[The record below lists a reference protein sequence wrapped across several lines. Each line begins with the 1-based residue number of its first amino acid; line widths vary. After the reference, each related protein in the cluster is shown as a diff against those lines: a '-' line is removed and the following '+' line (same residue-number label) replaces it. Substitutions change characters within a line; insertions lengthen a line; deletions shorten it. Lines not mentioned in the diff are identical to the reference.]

1 MKEKKVILKKD
12 GKENEYTLL
21 KLHKSNRL
29 KKYYILYTD
38 ETYDSDDKLNIFVS
52 RFNKRNNTINDLE
65 TDDEWNEMEVILE
78 EYINGI

>member
-29 KKYYILYTD
+29 KKYYILYT
-38 ETYDSDDKLNIFVS
+38 DDKLNIFVS